1 MEDGL
6 IKQMDNC
13 LASLNSGE
21 CMDLEDYNYNCT
33 VDILKVWAD
42 SYYNNGILLAT
53 DEEYDALSALC
64 KHYENRNPDKVRK
77 DSPTVLVGALLAKQS
92 KFKKDKHIEKMYSLD
107 NVFNVDEFKDWYDK
121 VTASD
126 ELKVILGMDK
136 YDGLSLNLYY
146 ENGILVKAIT
156 RGDGNVG
163 ENVTINARQIKNLPQ
178 RIGWTKPVEIRGEVL
193 MPFYEFN
200 RLNEERISTG
210 LEVFASPR
218 NAAVGSLRNLDPKVT
233 RDRNLVFMSWGL
245 GHHNITYGHLGE
257 QYTKLNDLYSG
268 LSENGFFCNYRILK
282 TFDDVVEYYQEKL
295 KERDDLGY
303 PIDGIV
309 LKYNDLSLANELG
322 FTNKY
327 PKWAIAFKLPAL
339 EKTTKIV
346 SIDNQV
352 GKTGI
357 ITPVANVTPVDIDGV
372 EVSRVTLHNYSELRA
387 KDLKIGDNVIIIRS
401 GDVIPKITVN
411 LTDRRD
417 GTEIDIP
424 TPTNCPTCDSILTE
438 VGPNLFCS
446 NDNCYDKLIGK
457 LIHFVSR
464 DGANIDG
471 MSEATIKSVLDIDRD
486 CFIEFDFFH
495 YIRNLYKMS
504 IEEFM
509 ELDGFSIKKATNLYN
524 AIQASKDITMFKLLD
539 SLSIPNIGTTAS
551 ISIVKKYGI
560 NVINLTIDD
569 LKSISGIGAIQ
580 AKSYV
585 DYMSLHG
592 KTIQDLMIFTFNV
605 KDMKPEIDLPLVA
618 ITGTFPI
625 SRNDIIEM
633 IKTNYKYTDKIN
645 KNTKLLIVGDN
656 ASSKVEKAKKLGIPI
671 KTFEELVK

>member
-1 MEDGL
+1 MKKNKALAKTIES
-6 IKQMDNC
+6 IMDYTI
-13 LASLNSGE
+13 AVS
-21 CMDLEDYNYNCT
+21 
-33 VDILKVWAD
+33 ILKTWAS
-42 SYYNNGILLAT
+42 SYYNKGILLAT
-53 DEEYDALSALC
+53 DDEYDILSKQVLKFEAD
-64 KHYENRNPDKVRK
+64 NPNQIKP
-77 DSPTVLVGALLAKQS
+77 DSPTVNIGAILTKQS

-107 NVFNVDEFKDWYDK
+107 NVFNIEEFREWYDK

-126 ELKVILGMDK
+126 ELKVMLGMDK

-178 RIGWTKPVEIRGEVL
+178 RIGWKEPVEIRGEV
-193 MPFYEFN
+193 MMTFDEFN
-200 RLNEERISTG
+200 RLNEERIANG

-233 RDRNLVFMSWGL
+233 RDRNLVFMAWGL
-245 GHHNITYGHLGE
+245 GHHTITYGHLGE

-268 LSENGFFCNYRILK
+268 LSENGFFCNYRVLN
-282 TFDDVVEYYQEKL
+282 TFDDIVEYYQEKL
-295 KERDDLGY
+295 KERADLGY

-309 LKYNDLSLANELG
+309 LKYNDLGLINELG

-339 EKTTKIV
+339 EKTTKIL
-346 SIDNQV
+346 SIDNQI

-357 ITPVANVTPVDIDGV
+357 LTPVANVTPVDIDGV
-372 EVSRVTLHNYSELRA
+372 EVSRVTLHNYSELRT

-417 GTEIDIP
+417 GSEIDIP
-424 TPTNCPTCDSILTE
+424 TPTNCPTCNGFLKTI
-438 VGPNLFCS
+438 GPNLFCMY
-446 NDNCYDKLIGK
+446 DDCYDKLIGK

-471 MSEATIKSVLDIDRD
+471 MSEATIKAILDIDKD
-486 CFIEFDFFH
+486 TYIEFNLLY
-495 YIRNLYKMS
+495 YIRNIYKMS
-504 IEEFM
+504 VEELM
-509 ELDGFSIKKATNLYN
+509 EIDGFNIKKATNLYN
-524 AIQASKDITMFKLLD
+524 AIQMSKDIEMYKLLD

-551 ISIVKKYGI
+551 KAIVKKYGL
-560 NVINLTIDD
+560 NVLHLTTDD
-569 LKSISGIGAIQ
+569 LMLINGIGIIQ

-585 DYMSLHG
+585 EFMNLHRD
-592 KTIQDLMIFTFNV
+592 TIQDLMIFTFNIV
-605 KDMKPEIDLPLVA
+605 NTLYGEVDLPLVA
-618 ITGTFPI
+618 ITGKFPI
-625 SRNDIIEM
+625 PRTDIIEM
-633 IKTNYKYTDKIN
+633 LKANYKYTDKIN
-645 KNTKLLIVGDN
+645 KNTKLLIVGDD
-656 ASSKVEKAKKLGIPI
+656 ASSKVDKAKKLGITI

>member
-1 MEDGL
+1 MKKNKALAKTIES
-6 IKQMDNC
+6 IMDYTI
-13 LASLNSGE
+13 AVS
-21 CMDLEDYNYNCT
+21 
-33 VDILKVWAD
+33 ILKTWAS
-42 SYYNNGILLAT
+42 SYYNKGILLAT
-53 DEEYDALSALC
+53 DDEYDILSKQVLKFEAD
-64 KHYENRNPDKVRK
+64 NPNQIKP
-77 DSPTVLVGALLAKQS
+77 DSPTVNIGAILTKQT

-107 NVFNVDEFKDWYDK
+107 NVFNIEEFKDWYDK

-126 ELKVILGMDK
+126 ELKVMLGMDK

-156 RGDGNVG
+156 RGDGSVG

-178 RIGWTKPVEIRGEVL
+178 RIGWTEPVEIRGEV
-193 MPFYEFN
+193 MMTFDEFN
-200 RLNEERISTG
+200 RLNEERIANG

-233 RDRNLVFMSWGL
+233 RDRNLVFMAWGL

-282 TFDDVVEYYQEKL
+282 TFEDMVEYYQEKL
-295 KERDDLGY
+295 KERDELGY

-309 LKYNDLSLANELG
+309 LKYNDLALANELG
-322 FTNKY
+322 FTNKF
-327 PKWAIAFKLPAL
+327 PRWAIAFKLPAL

-357 ITPVANVTPVDIDGV
+357 ITPVANVVPIDIDGV
-372 EVSRVTLHNYSELRA
+372 EVTRATLHNYSELRA

-417 GTEIDIP
+417 GSEVDIP
-424 TPTNCPTCDSILTE
+424 TPTNCPSCDSILTE

-446 NDNCYDKLIGK
+446 GISCYEKLVGK
-457 LIHFVSR
+457 LVHFVSR

-471 MSEATIKSVLDIDRD
+471 MSEATIKAILDIDKD
-486 CFIEFDFFH
+486 TYEGFDLF
-495 YIRNLYKMS
+495 YNIRKIYKMS

-524 AIQASKDITMFKLLD
+524 AIQASKVIEMYKLLD

-551 ISIVKKYGI
+551 KAIVKKYGL
-560 NVINLTIDD
+560 NVIHLNIDD
-569 LKSISGIGAIQ
+569 LQSIDGIGLIQ

-585 DYMSLHG
+585 KYMYLN
-592 KTIQDLMIFTFNV
+592 KDIIQDLMIFTFNIV
-605 KDMKPEIDLPLVA
+605 NTLYGEVDLPLVA

-625 SRNDIIEM
+625 PRNDIIEM
-633 IKTNYKYTDKIN
+633 LKANYKYTDKIT

-656 ASSKVEKAKKLGIPI
+656 ASSKVDKAKKLGIPI

>member
-1 MEDGL
+1 MKNLKSLSKTIESV
-6 IKQMDNC
+6 MDYI
-13 LASLNSGE
+13 LAIELLN
-21 CMDLEDYNYNCT
+21 T
-33 VDILKVWAD
+33 WAN
-42 SYYNNGILLAT
+42 SYYNKSKLLAT
-53 DEEYDALSALC
+53 DDEYDTLL
-64 KHYENRNPDKVRK
+64 KQVIKFENDNPTLINPT
-77 DSPTVLVGALLAKQS
+77 SPTLKVGMLISKQT

-107 NVFNVDEFKDWYDK
+107 NVFNIEEFDIWYNKIGNDVDMI
-121 VTASD
+121 A
-126 ELKVILGMDK
+126 MPK

-146 ENGILVKAIT
+146 NNGILLKAIT
-156 RGDGNVG
+156 RGDGSIG
-163 ENVTINARQIKNLPQ
+163 ENVTYNATMVKGIPF
-178 RIGWTKPVEIRGEVL
+178 RIPYLEPIEIRGEVL
-193 MPFYEFN
+193 MSFSNFN
-200 RLNEERISTG
+200 KLNKEREAEN
-210 LEVFASPR
+210 LPLFATPR
-218 NAAVGSLRNLDPKVT
+218 NAAAGSLRQLDAKVT
-233 RDRNLVFMSWGL
+233 RDRLLQFNCWGIGL
-245 GHHNITYGHLGE
+245 NTLNVETLSEIYISLMEYGFHVDYYRCAGVGCEIIYQNMLDDR
-257 QYTKLNDLYSG
+257 NDLD
-268 LSENGFFCNYRILK
+268 I
-282 TFDDVVEYYQEKL
+282 
-295 KERDDLGY
+295 
-303 PIDGIV
+303 PIDGV
-309 LKYNDLSLANELG
+309 VYKVNDLSLANELG
-322 FTNKY
+322 FTNKF
-327 PKWAIAFKLPAL
+327 PRWAIAFKLPAL

-372 EVSRVTLHNYSELRA
+372 EVSRVTLHNYSELRT
-387 KDLKIGDNVIIIRS
+387 KDLKIGDSVIIIRS

-417 GTEIDIP
+417 GTEVDIP
-424 TPTNCPTCDSILTE
+424 TPTNCPTCDSKLTE

-471 MSEATIKSVLDIDRD
+471 MSEATIKSVLDIDRE

-495 YIRNLYKMS
+495 YIRNLYKMT

-524 AIQASKDITMFKLLD
+524 AIQASKDISMFKLLD

-560 NVINLTIDD
+560 NVINLTEEN
-569 LKSISGIGAIQ
+569 LKSINGIGAVQ

-585 DYMSLHG
+585 DYMTLHG

-625 SRNDIIEM
+625 PRNDIIEM
-633 IKTNYKYTDKIN
+633 LKANYKYTDKIN

-656 ASSKVEKAKKLGIPI
+656 ASSKVDKAKKLEIPI

>member
-13 LASLNSGE
+13 LSSLNAGE

-42 SYYNNGILLAT
+42 SYYNKGILLAT
-53 DEEYDALSALC
+53 DEEYDAMSALC

-107 NVFNVDEFKDWYDK
+107 NVFNIEEFKDWYDK

-126 ELKVILGMDK
+126 ELKVMLGMDK

-156 RGDGNVG
+156 RGDGNIG

-178 RIGWTKPVEIRGEVL
+178 RIGWTEPIEIRGEVV
-193 MPFYEFN
+193 MTFDEFN
-200 RLNEERISTG
+200 RLNEERVSNG

-233 RDRNLVFMSWGL
+233 RDRNLVFMAWGV
-245 GHHNITYGHLGE
+245 GMHNITYGHLSE
-257 QYTKLNDLYSG
+257 TLTRLSEIYTG
-268 LSENGFFCNYRILK
+268 LSENGFFCNYRLLR
-282 TFDDVVEYYQEKL
+282 TFDDIVEYYQEKL

-322 FTNKY
+322 FTNKF
-327 PKWAIAFKLPAL
+327 PRWAIAFKLPAL

-417 GTEIDIP
+417 GTEVDIP
-424 TPTNCPTCDSILTE
+424 TPIKCPTCYTKLKE
-438 VGPNLFCS
+438 VGPNLFCI
-446 NDNCYDKLIGK
+446 NDDCHDKLFGK

-471 MSEATIKSVLDIDRD
+471 MSEATIKVIDIDGYV
-486 CFIEFDFFH
+486 EFDFFQ
-495 YIRNLYKMS
+495 YIKNLYKMT
-504 IEEFM
+504 IDDFIV
-509 ELDGFSIKKATNLYN
+509 LDGFNIKKATNLYN
-524 AIQASKDITMFKLLD
+524 AIQASKTIEMYKLLD
-539 SLSIPNIGTTAS
+539 GLSIPNIGTTAS
-551 ISIVKKYGI
+551 KAIVKKYGL
-560 NVINLTIDD
+560 NVLHLTTDD
-569 LKSISGIGAIQ
+569 LKSIDGIGEVQ

-585 DYMSLHG
+585 NFMNLHRDI
-592 KTIQDLMIFTFNV
+592 IQDLMIFTFNV
-605 KDMKPEIDLPLVA
+605 INTLVEEVDLPLVA
-618 ITGTFPI
+618 ITGKFPI
-625 SRNDIIEM
+625 PRTDIIEM
-633 IKTNYKYTDKIN
+633 LKANYKYTDKIN
-645 KNTKLLIVGDN
+645 KNTSLLIVGDD
-656 ASSKVEKAKKLGIPI
+656 ASSKLEKAKKLGIQI